1 MTTASSRFPHGQRTQ
16 TRGGGCHH
24 LKSSS
29 TALALAVLAG
39 FLGQAAPAS
48 AAESAS
54 PGYRLRPSLLSSGGG
69 TATSTSYRLDG
80 TTGGHGGESRSGG
93 ETVVLRSGFKGTL
106 NDPPQ
111 TLEDSVEWG
120 VDKTL
125 KVRVS
130 SLLAND
136 RDPDGDTVRLVRFD
150 AQSTAGGT
158 VVLDQGWLLYTPP
171 NPTLSSDSFS
181 YTVEDAAGHVASGQV
196 TVVAD
201 APDGEPS
208 RNLVAIVLL
217 PDGRRR
223 LQFVGIAGRT
233 YRIQASDQMPAVLWE
248 TQASL
253 VADQRGRVDWI
264 DPTQPAPPERYYRT
278 VYP

>member
-1 MTTASSRFPHGQRTQ
+1 
-16 TRGGGCHH
+16 
-24 LKSSS
+24 
-29 TALALAVLAG
+29 
-39 FLGQAAPAS
+39 
-48 AAESAS
+48 
-54 PGYRLRPSLLSSGGG
+54 
-69 TATSTSYRLDG
+69 LDG

-93 ETVVLRSGFKGTL
+93 GTVVLRSGFKGTL

-136 RDPDGDTVRLVRFD
+136 RDPDGDTVRLLRFD
-150 AQSTAGGT
+150 ALSAAGGT

-171 NPTLSSDSFS
+171 NPNLSSDSFS

-208 RNLVAIVLL
+208 RNLVAIILL

-253 VADQRGRVDWI
+253 VADSRGRVDWI